1 MQEGNKWKVSYAR
14 VLSTATRLN
23 TRSFSF
29 QPEVPSRRIIF
40 AYMIKGWS
48 GAKEERKEKANKK
61 KSKKEN

>member
-1 MQEGNKWKVSYAR
+1 VKGILCACSLY
-14 VLSTATRLN
+14 
-23 TRSFSF
+23 SFSF

-61 KSKKEN
+61 SKKEN